1 MIRGK
6 CGSEDELFFE
16 IELIAEGEL
25 ELPVDALL
33 DTGFSDWLA
42 IDKQDLDG
50 LGWVYLG
57 ERTML
62 MAKGETK
69 FDIYAGKVR
78 LDGIEFNIPVHAGDG
93 LIEVLI
99 GRKWL
104 RNRRLVVD
112 IDSGVLMLESL

>member
-1 MIRGK
+1 M
-6 CGSEDELFFE
+6 
-16 IELIAEGEL
+16 
-25 ELPVDALL
+25 PVDALL

-57 ERTML
+57 ERTME
-62 MAKGETK
+62 MAKGEAK

-78 LDGIEFNIPVHAGDG
+78 MDGVEFDIPVHAGEG
-93 LIEVLI
+93 VAEVLI

-104 RNRRLVVD
+104 KNRRLVVD
-112 IDSGVLMLESL
+112 IESGVLTMESA